1 MNTLINYTLAGAL
14 ALVLSS
20 AYLLDGPSDHQAAI
34 DTAAAAKDAQRAAV
48 AQARFERAAQQAC
61 GDNASW
67 QLLDSGSVQ
76 CTTKRGH
83 KTIVAKVQP

>member
-1 MNTLINYTLAGAL
+1 MNHLINYALAGLA

-34 DTAAAAKDAQRAAV
+34 DAAAAQRDARQAV
-48 AQARFERAAQQAC
+48 LTEARFARAAQQLC
-61 GDNASW
+61 GENAGW
-67 QLLDSGSVQ
+67 QRRDDGALQ

-83 KTIVAKVQP
+83 KTIVAVAP